1 MPAVKDKRKLYKCVK
16 KTLDG
21 VDYFTIK
28 YKNLDRHDI
37 KEVRDEVNA
46 LLKDF
51 WKPVEE
57 DIEDA
62 EQEIC

>member
-1 MPAVKDKRKLYKCVK
+1 MPATKDKRKLYKCVK

-21 VDYFTIK
+21 VDYLTIK

-37 KEVRDEVNA
+37 KEVRDEINE

-51 WKPVEE
+51 WKPVEVDE
-57 DIEDA
+57 DEDA
-62 EQEIC
+62 EIC